1 MDNSISS
8 AVRVLKAVK
17 GYTLTGISNSAI
29 ASLFNDTPPNLSR
42 ALKTLID
49 EGLVVKL
56 DNGLFAHS
64 IEMLRIAQAHAE
76 HINTIQDRITATNS
90 KRRVK
95 SLYFNA
101 G

>member
-1 MDNSISS
+1 MTPISS
-8 AVRVLKAVK
+8 AARVLRVLKAVK
-17 GYTLTGISNSAI
+17 GYTLTGISNGAI
-29 ASLFNDTPPNLSR
+29 AEIVNDTPPNVSR

-76 HINTIQDRITATNS
+76 HISTIQDRIAVTNQRIFS
-90 KRRVK
+90 K
-95 SLYFNA
+95 
-101 G
+101 

>member
-1 MDNSISS
+1 MGNPISS
-8 AVRVLKAVK
+8 AARVLRVLKAVK
-17 GYTLTGISNSAI
+17 GYTLTGISNGAI
-29 ASLFNDTPPNLSR
+29 AEIVNDTPPNVSR

-76 HINTIQDRITATNS
+76 HISTIQDRITATNQRIFS
-90 KRRVK
+90 K
-95 SLYFNA
+95 
-101 G
+101 